1 MEPRGW
7 WTVGLTALA
16 GPLGAVAGA
25 FVLYTVGGNFGLA
38 AGVGGPANAPGD
50 AEAASFILR
59 VQA

>member
-25 FVLYTVGGNFGLA
+25 FVLYTVGGSFCRLDPFGK
-38 AGVGGPANAPGD
+38 D
-50 AEAASFILR
+50 R
-59 VQA
+59 